1 MMTATDPEGAAAS
14 LRGRAERPDYR
25 PLLPRV
31 AVPVLVVVGAD
42 DTYTPVSDAEAMHAA
57 LPDSAL
63 HVVEGAA
70 HLPNLERPAEF
81 NRVLGEF
88 LARLDG
94 SS

>member
-1 MMTATDPEGAAAS
+1 MTG
-14 LRGRAERPDYR
+14 GR
-25 PLLPRV
+25 
-31 AVPVLVVVGAD
+31 VPAWGVVGAD
-42 DTYTPVSDAEAMHAA
+42 DTYTPVSDAEARHAA
-57 LPDSAL
+57 LPDATL

-94 SS
+94 GTVGSPS